1 MRVPTTAPTLTAVRT
16 AEPPYA
22 AGPHATVV
30 DDVHAVLLQASVVV
44 SDAVGVT
51 TNPPKLRPLIVT
63 KLPDVTAAFAG
74 PVALTHGA
82 AFRRQSRA
90 L

>member
-1 MRVPTTAPTLTAVRT
+1 MCVPTTALTLTAMRMLN
-16 AEPPYA
+16 PPYA
-22 AGPHATVV
+22 AGVHATAVA
-30 DDVHAVLLQASVVV
+30 DVHAALLQTSVVV
-44 SDAVGVT
+44 SDDVGVT

-63 KLPDVTAAFAG
+63 KPPDVTAAFAG

-82 AFRRQSRA
+82 AARRQSRA